1 MHILLVIILI
11 LSVGCLFYTKSYR
24 STNGNARK
32 KLLVICRGDE
42 ECATRLINLELKRSP
57 NISLEKAVK
66 RAIESYQR
74 DQ

>member
-11 LSVGCLFYTKSYR
+11 LSVGCLFYTKSHS

-42 ECATRLINLELKRSP
+42 ECVTRLINFELRRSP
-57 NISLEKAVK
+57 NISLEKASK